1 MTKKLV
7 LGFSIIILLLQLL
20 FISYIN
26 YNGFVDLQIITS
38 NSLISDKSVSLVFRA
53 GDEPLLY
60 ELLELIKL
68 YPDITLLSKL
78 YNFDNLIVWGL
89 CGNCYLD
96 NNANL
101 LINGTFFVK
110 DDFFKED
117 FKAVVG
123 KNVLN
128 SDSCFLDKNE
138 KIYFKFNNNNYE
150 VIGVIS
156 SNISNMLD
164 NTVFVNLDSLN
175 IEFLNKFII
184 DGTDNKVIDKTVN
197 SIKQEYNVDI
207 ISENN
212 NFVERYIFNNVD
224 KHILNIFMVIFIS
237 ILIITLSMFILHY
250 YSEEIKVKRIIGISF
265 KRIFFDLFKNILV
278 LTLVNTILFVAVY
291 TIIYYNVLQKIHL
304 FFYSFHVIIF
314 SCIILI
320 IIGLII
326 YLYMLIS
333 NKFFSM
339 LGKFYF

>member
-26 YNGFVDLQIITS
+26 YNDFVDLQIITS
-38 NSLISDKSVSLVFRA
+38 NSLISDQSVSLILRA
-53 GDEPLLY
+53 GDVPQLY
-60 ELLELIKL
+60 ELLELIKI

-78 YNFDNLIVWGL
+78 YNFDNLVVWGL

-96 NNANL
+96 NNANS
-101 LINGTFFVK
+101 LINGRFFAK

-117 FKAVVG
+117 FKAVVSE
-123 KNVLN
+123 NILN
-128 SDSCFLDKNE
+128 SDNCYLDKNE

-184 DGTDNKVIDKTVN
+184 DGTDNEVIDNAVN
-197 SIKQEYNVDI
+197 SIIQEYNVDI

-212 NFVERYIFNNVD
+212 NFVERYIFNDVD
-224 KHILNIFMVIFIS
+224 KHILSIFMVIFIS

-265 KRIFFDLFKNILV
+265 KRILSDLLKNIIT
-278 LTLVNTILFVAVY
+278 LTLINTAFFVTVY
-291 TIIYYNVLQKIHL
+291 TIIYYKVLQEIHL
-304 FFYSFHVIIF
+304 CFYFSHVIIF

-320 IIGLII
+320 IISWII

-333 NKFFSM
+333 NNFFYRN
-339 LGKFYF
+339 GVK